1 MFNRT
6 IGRNVNMKNSLKLIG
21 ALVLSMTAI
30 TAQSEVT
37 IKDAWVRATVPQ
49 QMATGAFFQIKSSKN
64 VRLVSVKTPVAGIAE
79 IHEMKMENNVMK
91 MRAMDYLDLP
101 AGKMVELKPG
111 GFHLMLM
118 ELKAQIKVGA
128 TVPLTLVVE
137 DREKKRETI
146 EILVKVRSLTGTEGK
161 M

>member
-1 MFNRT
+1 
-6 IGRNVNMKNSLKLIG
+6 MKNSLKFIG

-118 ELKAQIKVGA
+118 DLKAQIKPGA

>member
-1 MFNRT
+1 
-6 IGRNVNMKNSLKLIG
+6 MKNSLKLIG

-101 AGKMVELKPG
+101 AGKMVELKPA

>member
-1 MFNRT
+1 
-6 IGRNVNMKNSLKLIG
+6 MKNSLKLIG

-30 TAQSEVT
+30 TAQSEVM

-91 MRAMDYLDLP
+91 MRAVDYLDLP

-118 ELKAQIKVGA
+118 ELKGQIKLGA

>member
-1 MFNRT
+1 
-6 IGRNVNMKNSLKLIG
+6 MKNSLKLIG

-118 ELKAQIKVGA
+118 ELNAQIKVGA

>member
-1 MFNRT
+1 
-6 IGRNVNMKNSLKLIG
+6 MKNSLKLIG

>member
-1 MFNRT
+1 
-6 IGRNVNMKNSLKLIG
+6 MKNSLKLIG

-118 ELKAQIKVGA
+118 ELKAQIKPGA

>member
-1 MFNRT
+1 
-6 IGRNVNMKNSLKLIG
+6 MKNSLKLIG

-118 ELKAQIKVGA
+118 DLKAQIKVGA

>member
-1 MFNRT
+1 
-6 IGRNVNMKNSLKLIG
+6 MKSTLKLIVG
-21 ALVLSMTAI
+21 LKMAMTAI
-30 TAQSEVT
+30 VVQSEVT

-49 QMATGAFFQIKSSKN
+49 QMATGAFFQIQSSKD
-64 VRLVSVKTPVAGIAE
+64 VRLVSVQTPAAGIAE

-91 MRAMDYLDLP
+91 MRSVEYLDLT

-118 ELKAQIKVGA
+118 DLKVQVKAGDVI
-128 TVPLTLVVE
+128 PLTLIVE
-137 DREKKRETI
+137 GKDKKRETI
-146 EILVKVRSLTGTEGK
+146 EVKVKARSLNGADGK